1 MGHLIMRAVI
11 FLAIVGVAFG
21 LNICKG
27 VNKNDISSAYATAR
41 LGAAAIFG
49 SSCPGFDL
57 DTVAFSG
64 ACKSLVKQAT
74 CYGLKAASHYDRD
87 VINYGHLAKDVK
99 NIESLGNQACAE
111 APACFRQVKA
121 AMEDCLA
128 NNANFVQDT
137 IDAAE
142 TAYKENFEAQ
152 VAEWANSNSGSLLG
166 DLASMAMDR
175 FSSADDIQAFI
186 NEHLTDDVV
195 ADAQAAAVE
204 AQKLAQQW
212 CDEGCTSTTAR
223 FLEGIFNHMNGG
235 QCVMPLNSVV
245 HARTALHLTSPGTRY
260 HAVSRT
266 LSRRALGH
274 TTMSSRTTKQ
284 HSTNTQLQS
293 EADCP
298 QPLLQRPQKSKMM
311 LLPSSNAFKKST
323 PPTNPDALKA
333 LPAWNPG

>member
-1 MGHLIMRAVI
+1 MGYITNNLRHHLIMRAVI

-175 FSSADDIQAFI
+175 FSSADDVQKGIEAYDYVI
-186 NEHLTDDVV
+186 ENYEATLNEYAAAVGSGLSPTAIAEATKIKDDVV
-195 ADAQAAAVE
+195 AE
-204 AQKLAQQW
+204 
-212 CDEGCTSTTAR
+212 
-223 FLEGIFNHMNGG
+223 F
-235 QCVMPLNSVV
+235 QCVQEVYSANQ
-245 HARTALHLTSPGTRY
+245 PGC
-260 HAVSRT
+260 A
-266 LSRRALGH
+266 
-274 TTMSSRTTKQ
+274 
-284 HSTNTQLQS
+284 
-293 EADCP
+293 
-298 QPLLQRPQKSKMM
+298 
-311 LLPSSNAFKKST
+311 
-323 PPTNPDALKA
+323 
-333 LPAWNPG
+333 

>member
-1 MGHLIMRAVI
+1 MRAVI

-64 ACKSLVKQAT
+64 ACRSLVKQAT

-87 VINYGHLAKDVK
+87 VVNYGHIAKDVK
-99 NIESLGNQACAE
+99 NIESLGNQACNE
-111 APACFRQVKA
+111 APACFQQVKA

-186 NEHLTDDVV
+186 NEHLTDNVV

-235 QCVMPLNSVV
+235 QCRDASEFCGACQNRAASYFTRNQLPCCIENVVQKGIEAYDYVIKNYETTLNEYAAAVGSELSPAAIAEATKIKDDVV
-245 HARTALHLTSPGTRY
+245 AEFKCVQAVYSANQPGC
-260 HAVSRT
+260 A
-266 LSRRALGH
+266 
-274 TTMSSRTTKQ
+274 
-284 HSTNTQLQS
+284 
-293 EADCP
+293 
-298 QPLLQRPQKSKMM
+298 
-311 LLPSSNAFKKST
+311 
-323 PPTNPDALKA
+323 
-333 LPAWNPG
+333 

>member
-1 MGHLIMRAVI
+1 MV
-11 FLAIVGVAFG
+11 AIVGVAFG

-74 CYGLKAASHYDRD
+74 C
-87 VINYGHLAKDVK
+87 YGHLAKDVK

-152 VAEWANSNSGSLLG
+152 VAEWAN
-166 DLASMAMDR
+166 
-175 FSSADDIQAFI
+175 
-186 NEHLTDDVV
+186 
-195 ADAQAAAVE
+195 
-204 AQKLAQQW
+204 
-212 CDEGCTSTTAR
+212 
-223 FLEGIFNHMNGG
+223 
-235 QCVMPLNSVV
+235 
-245 HARTALHLTSPGTRY
+245 
-260 HAVSRT
+260 
-266 LSRRALGH
+266 
-274 TTMSSRTTKQ
+274 
-284 HSTNTQLQS
+284 
-293 EADCP
+293 
-298 QPLLQRPQKSKMM
+298 
-311 LLPSSNAFKKST
+311 
-323 PPTNPDALKA
+323 
-333 LPAWNPG
+333 

>member
-1 MGHLIMRAVI
+1 MRAVI

-235 QCVMPLNSVV
+235 QCRDASEFCGACQNRAASYFTRHPLPCCIENVV
-245 HARTALHLTSPGTRY
+245 QKGIEAYDYVIENYEATLNEYAAAVGSGLSPTAIAEATKIKDDVVAEFQCVQAVYSANQPGC
-260 HAVSRT
+260 A
-266 LSRRALGH
+266 
-274 TTMSSRTTKQ
+274 
-284 HSTNTQLQS
+284 
-293 EADCP
+293 
-298 QPLLQRPQKSKMM
+298 
-311 LLPSSNAFKKST
+311 
-323 PPTNPDALKA
+323 
-333 LPAWNPG
+333 

>member
-1 MGHLIMRAVI
+1 MG
-11 FLAIVGVAFG
+11 AIVGVAFG

-27 VNKNDISSAYATAR
+27 VNKNDISSAYVTAR

-87 VINYGHLAKDVK
+87 IINYGHLAKDVK

-128 NNANFVQDT
+128 NKD
-137 IDAAE
+137 
-142 TAYKENFEAQ
+142 NFEAQ

-235 QCVMPLNSVV
+235 RC
-245 HARTALHLTSPGTRY
+245 R
-260 HAVSRT
+260 
-266 LSRRALGH
+266 
-274 TTMSSRTTKQ
+274 
-284 HSTNTQLQS
+284 
-293 EADCP
+293 
-298 QPLLQRPQKSKMM
+298 
-311 LLPSSNAFKKST
+311 
-323 PPTNPDALKA
+323 DAS
-333 LPAWNPG
+333 